1 MLDVRQNLDL
11 AEKIFLT
18 PEEKIALLE
27 AKVKRA
33 EAQVRNLASSAKLLN
48 RDKLK

>member
-1 MLDVRQNLDL
+1 MLDARHDLDP

-27 AKVKRA
+27 AKVERA
-33 EAQVRNLASSAKLLN
+33 EAQVRNLAELAKMLN

>member
-1 MLDVRQNLDL
+1 MLDVRHNLDS

-27 AKVKRA
+27 AKLQRAQEQVKAMA
-33 EAQVRNLASSAKLLN
+33 ELAQLLK
-48 RDKLK
+48 RQELR